1 MKYPKSVIEMQNE
14 LGEPYEIKNI
24 DGEPCLY
31 RNFKN
36 GFDLEI
42 SGVYSRR
49 RKENRRIFIC
59 LWWIGIRQNKTNS
72 GAQIIMHVSQIPCNA
87 KAIHTVTEMLYEY
100 SSKLLTEGRC
110 IDDSIKISPGRID
123 YEELISQGKFQ
134 EES

>member
-49 RKENRRIFIC
+49 RKENRRIFIKKRRNTPSFSY
-59 LWWIGIRQNKTNS
+59 GDIRRN
-72 GAQIIMHVSQIPCNA
+72 IV
-87 KAIHTVTEMLYEY
+87 
-100 SSKLLTEGRC
+100 
-110 IDDSIKISPGRID
+110 
-123 YEELISQGKFQ
+123 
-134 EES
+134 